1 MGFEPTRAEPSGF
14 RVHLLNHSDTLSDA
28 DLRSP
33 RNRIPLLL
41 DVAKILSP
49 RIELG
54 TFRV

>member
-1 MGFEPTRAEPSGF
+1 MGFETTRAEPSGF